1 MDEQQHPQDSRLHT
15 TPGAEREPAYDDHE
29 LGYEAAMP
37 MLQGGLAA
45 ATFHDWRLS

>member
-15 TPGAEREPAYDDHE
+15 PGTERQPAYDEHD

-45 ATFHDWRLS
+45 AGMSWRDSL

>member
-1 MDEQQHPQDSRLHT
+1 MDEQQHPQDSRAHA
-15 TPGAEREPAYDDHE
+15 PGSERNPAYDDRE

-45 ATFHDWRLS
+45 ADASWRDPL